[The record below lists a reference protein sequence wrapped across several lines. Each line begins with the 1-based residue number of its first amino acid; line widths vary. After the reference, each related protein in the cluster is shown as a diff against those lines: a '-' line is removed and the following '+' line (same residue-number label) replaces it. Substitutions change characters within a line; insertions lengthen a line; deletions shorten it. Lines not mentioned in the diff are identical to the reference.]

1 MNLTTGISGASSL
14 SSSMDWGL
22 KGCKTVGRLVFW
34 SVPQNVH
41 GRFLVRSVRWLAV
54 GSLLIAAAFA
64 DAMIKKHRQEQKVIG
79 PADKQNLPLLDKA
92 LAQGLGV
99 MILVYAYITYTKVGL
114 TPECENTLLELWKSK
129 SIDGW
134 AHVGREFLTQVHRC
148 SELVSLN
155 PSSTNASQTSIDF
168 LAFIQKLASHF
179 EDDEAIPVMID
190 NGKFVCA
197 IFGVQQDNGEFFL
210 DIGECTL
217 SQRATALKLNNYY
230 IRLSKEGT
238 LLNSDGNQWSGG
250 DFCAHSHW
258 KVLFP
263 KRSIRMILKESPP
276 PSSGD
281 IEAGVEQP

>member
-1 MNLTTGISGASSL
+1 MSSL
-14 SSSMDWGL
+14 SSCIDWGL

-64 DAMIKKHRQEQKVIG
+64 DAMIQKRRQQQKVIG

-99 MILVYAYITYTKVGL
+99 MMLVYACITDTKVGL
-114 TPECENTLLELWKSK
+114 LPESLLEFWKSK
-129 SIDGW
+129 SKDGW
-134 AHVGREFLTQVHRC
+134 THVGREFLTQVHRC

-155 PSSTNASQTSIDF
+155 PSPTNPSQRSIDF
-168 LAFIQKLASHF
+168 LAFIQKLALHF

-197 IFGVQQDNGEFFL
+197 IYGVLQDNGGVFL
-210 DIGECTL
+210 DIGEFTL

-230 IRLSKEGT
+230 IRLSKEGA
-238 LLNSDGNQWSGG
+238 LLHSDGNQWSGG
-250 DFCAHSHW
+250 DFCVHSHW

-276 PSSGD
+276 PPSGD
-281 IEAGVEQP
+281 IEAGVQQP